1 MPRVSKES
9 SQQFVSL
16 CTVVSYWLRS
26 VELGVRSWNRET
38 GQWDYNFSRIPPLLL
53 DSGLVT

>member
-1 MPRVSKES
+1 MSKES